1 MDHFGLV
8 EAVDG
13 LGQRIVVAVADAAH
27 GRLDTGFGQAL
38 GVFDREVLAASITM
52 MNKAS
57 SMQRPP
63 VMQSL
68 LESIE
73 HEAGMCGSRNTPA
86 DDAPGEGI
94 DDKGDVD
101 EARPGCDVRQIRAP

>member
-1 MDHFGLV
+1 MEPFGLV

-57 SMQRPP
+57 SIQRPP

-68 LESIE
+68 LDSIE
-73 HEAGMCGSRNTPA
+73 HEAGMCGSGNTPA
-86 DDAPGEGI
+86 DDGPGAGMVS
-94 DDKGDVD
+94 KGN
-101 EARPGCDVRQIRAP
+101 R